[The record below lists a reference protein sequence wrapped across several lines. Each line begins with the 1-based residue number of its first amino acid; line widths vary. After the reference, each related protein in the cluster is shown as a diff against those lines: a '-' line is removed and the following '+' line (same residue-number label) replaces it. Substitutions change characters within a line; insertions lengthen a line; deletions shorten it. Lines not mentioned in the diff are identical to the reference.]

1 MRLHFLLS
9 LVLIFTAAVTVH
21 AQQNVGIGTSSPN
34 TSALLDLTSTNKGLL
49 IPRVTQTQRNNI
61 VTPAV
66 GLLVY
71 QTDNT
76 TGFYYYNG
84 SSWQTIGTGGGGGL
98 TLPFSQSFG
107 GSLLGSRVAMQID
120 PVGTY
125 GEAAFRSDVKNNG
138 AVGFYGKA
146 FALGS
151 AAAKFTIDTNTT
163 LTGRYAMITE
173 DGNVVLNLNSGK
185 TGIGVVPT
193 YLLDVAGRV
202 RVRAEEGNISA
213 GIWYNKLNNGALASF
228 SGQISDTTWG
238 LWYADGSAWRFGFDY
253 KNIRLGIGNT
263 TPSVPLHFASTIGN
277 KIALWGTDANQH
289 YGLGIQGSLL
299 QIYADQSGSDISFG
313 YGSSGNFT
321 ENMRIKGSGAVG
333 IGTTNPGSKLEVSAT
348 TGNSLQLT
356 NTTTLGSGTTNSIY
370 FKNGSYYTGMIRTSG
385 VTGSTASL
393 SFYTYA
399 NSVAT
404 GLRERLTILDD
415 GKTGIGVSTPTMK
428 LDVFGRVRLYHTTE
442 DGTSGMWFNKAN
454 NTQGSFIGQYDDTNF
469 GIWGPGATGTWKFL
483 FDGNDGTLRI
493 GTTQKATGYLV
504 NVGGKVIAEEV
515 RVQLRAAWPD
525 YVFDSNYGLRSL
537 NDLEAYINEHHHLPG
552 IAAAKTIEKEGLELG
567 QMNKQLMEKVEEL
580 TLYVIQLKKE
590 IDSLKSK
597 Q

>member
-1 MRLHFLLS
+1 MRINLLTI
-9 LVLIFTAAVTVH
+9 LVLCFAVNISAY
-21 AQQNVGIGTSSPN
+21 AQQNVGIGTNTPN

-61 VTPAV
+61 VTPAN

-84 SSWQTIGTGGGGGL
+84 SSWQTIGTGGGGAL

-120 PVGTY
+120 PIGTY
-125 GEAAFRSDVKNNG
+125 GETAFRSDVKNNG
-138 AVGFYGKA
+138 AVGFFGKA

-151 AAAKFTIDTNTT
+151 TAAKFTIDTSTA

-185 TGIGVVPT
+185 TGIGVVPN
-193 YLLDVAGRV
+193 YLLDIAGRI
-202 RVRAEEGNISA
+202 RLQAEAGNISA
-213 GIWYNKLNNGALASF
+213 GIWYNKTNNSGLASF
-228 SGQISDTTWG
+228 SGQITDTTWG
-238 LWYADGSAWRFGFDY
+238 LWHAEGSAWRIGFDY
-253 KNIRLGIGNT
+253 KNARLGIGMI
-263 TPSVPLHFASTIGN
+263 TPAVPLNFSNAVGN
-277 KIALWGTDANQH
+277 KIALWGADANQH

-313 YGSSGNFT
+313 YGSSSNFT

-333 IGTTNPGSKLEVSAT
+333 IGTTNPASKLEVSAN

-370 FKNGSYYTGMIRTSG
+370 FKNGSYYTGMIRTTG

-399 NSVAT
+399 NSIAS

-415 GKTGIGVSTPTMK
+415 GKTGIGVTTPTMK

-442 DGTSGMWFNKAN
+442 DGTAGLWFNKAN

-469 GIWGPGATGTWKFL
+469 GIWGPGATGSWKFL

-515 RVQLRAAWPD
+515 RVQVRAAWPD
-525 YVFDSNYGLRSL
+525 YVFDANYGLKPL
-537 NDLEAYINEHHHLPG
+537 NELEAYINEHHHLPG
-552 IAAAKTIEKEGLELG
+552 IASAKSIEKEGIELG

-590 IDSLKSK
+590 IDTLKSK